1 MTDGLA
7 MGYSVNFGQ
16 IVEYIPYL
24 LGGAWFS
31 LQIAF
36 LAFCGGMVIG
46 LVGAMA
52 KTFGGRPLA
61 RLTHLYVVFVT
72 NTPQLVQIYF
82 LYFALPEAGIVMNS
96 YQAVLLG
103 MTVNAGAYLTEIQR
117 AGFMSVR
124 QTEMEAAET
133 LGMSLLQQ
141 VRYVIMPHIARVLFP
156 PLSNHYILMTLG
168 TSMAAIFGVEE
179 LTGRAVNVTA
189 ETFRSIEVFSVTAG
203 MYVAVTLF
211 ASVILGISG
220 RWMFRAKMRVV

>member
-1 MTDGLA
+1 MTDGPT

-36 LAFCGGMVIG
+36 LAYCGGMVIG
-46 LVGAMA
+46 LVGAIA
-52 KTFGGRPLA
+52 KTFGGRLLA
-61 RLTHLYVVFVT
+61 RLAHLYVVFVT

-82 LYFALPEAGIVMNS
+82 LYFALPEAGIMMSS
-96 YQAVLLG
+96 YQAVLLA
-103 MTVNAGAYLTEIQR
+103 MTINAGAYLTEIQR

-141 VRYVIMPHIARVLFP
+141 VRYVILPHVARVLFP
-156 PLSNHYILMTLG
+156 PLSNHFILMTLG
-168 TSMAAIFGVEE
+168 TSMAALFGVEE
-179 LTGRAVNVTA
+179 LMGRAFNVNA

-203 MYVAVTLF
+203 MYVVITLF
-211 ASVILGISG
+211 ASLVLGIAG
-220 RWMFRAKMRVV
+220 RWLFRAKMRIV

>member
-1 MTDGLA
+1 

-36 LAFCGGMVIG
+36 LAYCGGMVIG
-46 LVGAMA
+46 LVGAIA
-52 KTFGGRPLA
+52 KTFGGRLLA
-61 RLTHLYVVFVT
+61 RLAHLYVVFVT

-82 LYFALPEAGIVMNS
+82 LYFALPEAGIMMSS
-96 YQAVLLG
+96 YQAVLLA
-103 MTVNAGAYLTEIQR
+103 MTINAGAYLTEIQR

-141 VRYVIMPHIARVLFP
+141 VRYVILPHVARVLFP
-156 PLSNHYILMTLG
+156 PLSNHFILMTLG
-168 TSMAAIFGVEE
+168 TSMAALFGVEE
-179 LTGRAVNVTA
+179 LMGRAFNVNA

-203 MYVAVTLF
+203 MYVVITLF
-211 ASVILGISG
+211 ASVVLGIAG
-220 RWMFRAKMRVV
+220 RWLFRAKMRIV